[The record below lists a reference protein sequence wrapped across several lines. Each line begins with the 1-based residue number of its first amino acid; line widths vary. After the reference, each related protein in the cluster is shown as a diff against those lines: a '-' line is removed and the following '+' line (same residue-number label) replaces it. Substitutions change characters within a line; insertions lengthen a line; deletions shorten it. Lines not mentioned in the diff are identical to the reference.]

1 MTTIAYKD
9 GILAA
14 DTCVTDNGAICGTA
28 TKLARAPNGAIAG
41 ASGNL
46 APCAKF
52 LSWFARDF
60 GMVEKVAKIE
70 GNSAAL
76 IIDKDGTVHTL
87 DAGYPAFIINAPFH
101 AIGSGS
107 RIALG
112 AMAAGAS
119 AEEAV
124 RIACGIDDGTR
135 EPVETLRL
143 NERKLTEDEKAAFDD
158 RMAEI
163 ATRTAQWAKRT
174 PRAGG
179 PGGGGCIEVPLLV
192 GDPQVR
198 KCAPGRVEC
207 FGGGGGHTT
216 ITNHTP
222 PVPIEEGI
230 KVWSTREE
238 EKTEFG
244 KLVLQNIRATWIDA
258 ARVLDRGDESGKLVA
273 FHWSIGDRAEAMPVT
288 FTPRFRHDFHGVPT
302 WGIEAVCAGMR
313 FFFAEANPH
322 NDDLGIATSPR
333 LNKPAVNRFGETP
346 ADVAEREKAIERMV
360 EKKQREKGDHAAD
373 AMRWAM
379 MLKPRP
385 RSWWS
390 RFKSWIGL

>member
-14 DTCVTDNGAICGTA
+14 DTCVTDSGAICGTA

-46 APCAKF
+46 ASCAKF

-143 NERKLTEDEKAAFDD
+143 NERELTEEEKAAFKNGIAAYQVH
-158 RMAEI
+158 MADI
-163 ATRTAQWAKRT
+163 AARTDHWANAVRDLPRT
-174 PRAGG
+174 PDALAAAILHKQQQILRLKEDG
-179 PGGGGCIEVPLLV
+179 
-192 GDPQVR
+192 QS
-198 KCAPGRVEC
+198 VE
-207 FGGGGGHTT
+207 
-216 ITNHTP
+216 
-222 PVPIEEGI
+222 EL
-230 KVWSTREE
+230 
-238 EKTEFG
+238 EFELSEL
-244 KLVLQNIRATWIDA
+244 K
-258 ARVLDRGDESGKLVA
+258 
-273 FHWSIGDRAEAMPVT
+273 
-288 FTPRFRHDFHGVPT
+288 RH
-302 WGIEAVCAGMR
+302 M
-313 FFFAEANPH
+313 N
-322 NDDLGIATSPR
+322 
-333 LNKPAVNRFGETP
+333 
-346 ADVAEREKAIERMV
+346 
-360 EKKQREKGDHAAD
+360 AD
-373 AMRWAM
+373 AMRYAREQERRV
-379 MLKPRP
+379 KREHAQ
-385 RSWWS
+385 SVWS
-390 RFKSWIGL
+390 RIFRGLFR